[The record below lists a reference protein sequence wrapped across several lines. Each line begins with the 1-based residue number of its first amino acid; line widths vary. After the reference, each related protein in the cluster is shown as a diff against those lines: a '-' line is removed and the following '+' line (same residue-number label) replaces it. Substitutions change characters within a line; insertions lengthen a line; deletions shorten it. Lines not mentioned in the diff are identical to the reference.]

1 MDQSPFLDPPK
12 QDKAEM
18 LKHDLL
24 MDALDLNSDGG
35 SNMLNPNFLE
45 AIPES
50 DNQSNLLQSENGDFV
65 KDQI

>member
-1 MDQSPFLDPPK
+1 
-12 QDKAEM
+12 
-18 LKHDLL
+18 

-65 KDQI
+65 KD

>member
-1 MDQSPFLDPPK
+1 
-12 QDKAEM
+12 M

-35 SNMLNPNFLE
+35 VSNMLNPNFLQ

-50 DNQSNLLQSENGDFV
+50 DN
-65 KDQI
+65 